1 VTLSKGL
8 VMGIAPVQ
16 ATVTAAA
23 QAIVSNGV
31 GIGVGVAPPDGPIDI
46 DAPTVDAGD

>member
-1 VTLSKGL
+1 LTGVNPG
-8 VMGIAPVQ
+8 Q

-31 GIGVGVAPPDGPIDI
+31 GIGVGVAPPDGSEI
-46 DAPTVDAGD
+46 DAPLVDAGTN